1 MATIERAVNTAVAK
15 NLINQFCIDE
25 YGSEADLSDISR
37 IALAYTDIFSDRY
50 YSLQVYADLLNFR
63 IITEYTGEEDIRT
76 DIEQYESL
84 EALIENELRYLD
96 FDSLVCGL
104 NEFE

>member
-1 MATIERAVNTAVAK
+1 MTTIERAVNTAVAQ
-15 NLINQFCIDE
+15 NLINKFCVNE

-37 IALAYTDIFSDRY
+37 IALAYTDIFSSRFC
-50 YSLQVYADLLNFR
+50 SLQVYADLVNYR
-63 IITEYTGEEDIRT
+63 IVTEYAGEEEART
-76 DIEQYESL
+76 DIEQYDSL

-104 NEFE
+104 NQFE